1 MLHDSKFLFDSL
13 TDLEPQSGEYDSL
26 SPLGVVPFGL
36 RTYGWDAVS
45 E

>member
-1 MLHDSKFLFDSL
+1 MLQESKFFFDSL

-26 SPLGVVPFGL
+26 SPFGVVRLGL
-36 RTYGWDAVS
+36 RTYGWDAVP